1 MAHGRKTGGRNFQK
15 GQSGNPKGM
24 NSKGIT
30 EARKL
35 NKALVTELL
44 NKFINMPTCDLVDFV
59 RRNTKE
65 QGSDPTIE
73 TLVASIL
80 IKAINE
86 GDQARLNFILDRLI
100 GKVTD
105 KVEHSLPVPTIVRR
119 FESKE
124 NVMLASRSQIID
136 VEGEEVDE

>member
-1 MAHGRKTGGRNFQK
+1 MTHGRKTGGRNFQK

>member
-1 MAHGRKTGGRNFQK
+1 MAHGRKTGGKNFQK
-15 GQSGNPKGM
+15 GQSGNPKGL
-24 NSKGIT
+24 NSKGLSD
-30 EARKL
+30 ARKL

-44 NKFINMPTCDLVDFV
+44 NKFINMPTCDLVQFV
-59 RRNTKE
+59 KHNTKE
-65 QGSDPTIE
+65 GGADPTIE

-105 KVEHSLPVPTIVRR
+105 KVEYTLPTPTIVRR
-119 FESKE
+119 FDSDER
-124 NVMLASRSQIID
+124 VMLTSKAQVID
-136 VEGEEVDE
+136 VNGEEIEE

>member
-24 NSKGIT
+24 NSKAIT